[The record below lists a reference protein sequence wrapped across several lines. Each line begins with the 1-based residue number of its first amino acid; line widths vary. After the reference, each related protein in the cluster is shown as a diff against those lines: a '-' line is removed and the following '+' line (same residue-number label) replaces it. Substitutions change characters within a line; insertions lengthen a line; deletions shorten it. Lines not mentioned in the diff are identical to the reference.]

1 MVEALRELLPVR
13 AGLQVASPNC
23 FFSFFD
29 STAAASLAPAAAAA
43 LPRRQQALREGGK
56 GGGGQALGGVRTL
69 SATKT
74 FPRGPGDDGE
84 GKGSGG
90 LGSVGQVCEALS
102 Y

>member
-1 MVEALRELLPVR
+1 M
-13 AGLQVASPNC
+13 ASPNC

-29 STAAASLAPAAAAA
+29 SSTAAASLAPAAAAA
-43 LPRRQQALREGGK
+43 LPRRQQSLREGGK
-56 GGGGQALGGVRTL
+56 GRGGHALGGVRTL